1 MNYYLMYP
9 DSAKTVVRGN
19 PRDTLSYQRFDK
31 TEKVWKSDIN
41 LWWKLETSDFIDFNE
56 IDEAEALRLISRI

>member
-9 DSAKTVVRGN
+9 DSAKIVVRGN
-19 PRDTLSYQRFDK
+19 PRDTLSYERFDK